1 MILAGDLK
9 KGTKILFRNEPY
21 SVVDFQH
28 VKPGKG
34 GAFIRTKMKNLITG
48 LMREETFRSAEKL
61 DTPDLS
67 YKDMTYL
74 YEEDGMYQFMDQDS
88 YEQIPLSKDQLEDV
102 LNYLKE
108 QTTYSILYFGEKP
121 IAVTPPLHM
130 ELQVV
135 ETVPGVRGDTAQ
147 GAANKPATLETGMV
161 LQVPLFIEEEQIV
174 KIDTRDG
181 KYIER
186 VDKKK

>member
-1 MILAGDLK
+1 MID
-9 KGTKILFRNEPY
+9 Y
-21 SVVDFQH
+21 QH

-34 GAFIRTKMKNLITG
+34 GAFIRTRMKNLITG
-48 LMREETFRSAEKL
+48 LMREETFRSVEKL
-61 DTPDLS
+61 DTPDLA

-74 YEEDGMYQFMDQDS
+74 YEEDGMYQFMDQSTYD
-88 YEQIPLSKDQLEDV
+88 QVPISKDQLEDV

-108 QTTYSILYFGEKP
+108 QTTYSMLYFENKP

-130 ELQVV
+130 QLEVV
-135 ETVPGVRGDTAQ
+135 ETILGVRGDTAQ

-161 LQVPLFIEEEQIV
+161 LQVPLFVEEGQFV